1 MTTEREPSASATQ
14 LPPWVVLHVPH
25 DSAQVP
31 AWTRP
36 QFAVDDAT
44 LQRELARMTDHRTFD
59 LFASG
64 QRCAC
69 VRAEASRLVV
79 DVERFVDD
87 DQEPMAARG
96 LGVLYR
102 ATSDGAVLRHPID
115 EPTRARLLAEFYAP
129 HHERLEAAVAAALAP
144 HGRCVVIDCHSF
156 PREPLPFE
164 DASLLR
170 PQICIGTDVFHT
182 PPQLRDA
189 FVAEFAREG
198 WSVAVDTPFAGALV
212 PATRFRRDARVT
224 AVMVE
229 VERELYLDPATWL
242 PRADFAT
249 VAARVQAACARAA
262 HRARTAGA

>member
-1 MTTEREPSASATQ
+1 MTTEREPTAAAPQ
-14 LPPWVVLHVPH
+14 LPTWVVLHVPH

-64 QRCAC
+64 HCCAC

-87 DQEPMAARG
+87 DHEPMAARG

-129 HHERLEAAVAAALAP
+129 HHERLEAAVAAITKSA
-144 HGRCVVIDCHSF
+144 HTGK
-156 PREPLPFE
+156 
-164 DASLLR
+164 
-170 PQICIGTDVFHT
+170 IGDGKIFVSEITDVIRIRT
-182 PPQLRDA
+182 GETGD
-189 FVAEFAREG
+189 
-198 WSVAVDTPFAGALV
+198 
-212 PATRFRRDARVT
+212 
-224 AVMVE
+224 
-229 VERELYLDPATWL
+229 
-242 PRADFAT
+242 
-249 VAARVQAACARAA
+249 QAI
-262 HRARTAGA
+262 